1 MSMKTATFSSMVTA
15 HANQLH
21 AHALNFTRDSED
33 ANDLVQ
39 DTLIKALRFKEGFQ
53 EGSNFKGWL
62 FVIMR
67 NTFINDYRKTARK
80 NSVITTEE
88 EISSAHLTGSA
99 SKNAAEHKF
108 AMQDIQNAL
117 NALPEA
123 YRIPFVRYVEGYKYH
138 EIADEL
144 EIPLGTVK
152 THIHQARQELKKKLK
167 IYR

>member
-1 MSMKTATFSSMVTA
+1 METATFSSMVTA

-21 AHALNFTRDSED
+21 AHALNFTRDAED

-67 NTFINDYRKTARK
+67 NTFINDYRKNARK
-80 NSVITTEE
+80 NAIITTEE
-88 EISSAHLTGSA
+88 EISSVHLSGSA
-99 SKNAAEHKF
+99 ADNGAEHKF
-108 AMQDIQNAL
+108 AMQDIHNAL
-117 NALPEA
+117 NGLAEA
-123 YRIPFVRYVEGYKYH
+123 YRMPFVRYVEGYKYH
-138 EIADEL
+138 EIAEEL

-152 THIHQARQELKKKLK
+152 THIHQARIALKKKLK
-167 IYR
+167 LYR